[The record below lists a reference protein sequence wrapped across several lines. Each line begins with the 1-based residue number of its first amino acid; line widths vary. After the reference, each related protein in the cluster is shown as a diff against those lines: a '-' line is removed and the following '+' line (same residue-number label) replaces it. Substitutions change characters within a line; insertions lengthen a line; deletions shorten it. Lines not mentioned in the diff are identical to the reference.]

1 MNEGEAAAETKRRI
15 TEFIE
20 RDAEE
25 METHFVENPFIKMR
39 EKASR
44 KQIDSKMHMG
54 AEDLQ
59 EDAEAAIQQDVYYLK
74 DEKRFVVQD
83 FEQNEIDRKR
93 ERELKRKR
101 QDQFGFED
109 DEDVSDDDSDRKQA
123 SAKRQKAKDIDSA
136 NAMKPADVAK
146 FEGQS
151 ATAVI

>member
-1 MNEGEAAAETKRRI
+1 M
-15 TEFIE
+15 
-20 RDAEE
+20 
-25 METHFVENPFIKMR
+25 
-39 EKASR
+39 
-44 KQIDSKMHMG
+44 
-54 AEDLQ
+54 
-59 EDAEAAIQQDVYYLK
+59 
-74 DEKRFVVQD
+74 QD

-151 ATAVI
+151 ATAVIQQLKNSSQKDKGKGGMAATKKREMKAL

>member
-1 MNEGEAAAETKRRI
+1 MMNEGEAAAETKRRI

-20 RDAEE
+20 GEAEE
-25 METHFVENPFIKMR
+25 METHFVENPFIRMR

-44 KQIDSKMHMG
+44 KQIDSKAHMG

-109 DEDVSDDDSDRKQA
+109 EEDVSDDDSDRK
-123 SAKRQKAKDIDSA
+123 
-136 NAMKPADVAK
+136 
-146 FEGQS
+146 
-151 ATAVI
+151 